1 MELMMEGR
9 VLCQSA
15 SFCEVGG
22 SFFFFFL
29 LKKPLWPSG
38 EWEKKK
44 RQRDSAEV
52 ERKPKTWRCGWL
64 SSFPNWREIV
74 ENRGAGHCI
83 GCRGGIAAEHEGC
96 LSYFSESFAWAPT
109 PPQLPRESA
118 LMCHESRRQIG
129 EEINKWM
136 EMKAPRV
143 LSQIMGRREKGGS
156 AGEMKAGTERGN
168 NVGKKVQL
176 MAVMHFRHSRARL
189 HPHN

>member
-1 MELMMEGR
+1 
-9 VLCQSA
+9 
-15 SFCEVGG
+15 
-22 SFFFFFL
+22 
-29 LKKPLWPSG
+29 
-38 EWEKKK
+38 
-44 RQRDSAEV
+44 
-52 ERKPKTWRCGWL
+52 
-64 SSFPNWREIV
+64 
-74 ENRGAGHCI
+74 
-83 GCRGGIAAEHEGC
+83 
-96 LSYFSESFAWAPT
+96 
-109 PPQLPRESA
+109 
-118 LMCHESRRQIG
+118 MCHESRRQIG